1 MSSHASNS
9 EQHLIETQ
17 HGHLTVLTMNRP
29 EALNAFSP
37 SMMDGLDEALL
48 RLAKDPNCRALML
61 TGVGRAFSAGG
72 DVKGFASNA
81 TSTTG
86 DENTQVESV
95 FVPTKAERAAG
106 LRRSTEMVEL
116 LHTMPKP
123 TIAAIPG
130 VAAGGG
136 FSVALACDI
145 RIASSDAR
153 FTTAFNKLGL
163 SGDYGGTY
171 FLTQLVGTAKAR
183 ELYLTSDII
192 GVEEAHRIGIVNKV
206 LDKEAFADE
215 ALSFAEKLAAMPPI
229 SSGLMKANL
238 NSALTSDLASVLDLE
253 ATNMITCFDSND
265 HRAGARAFVTK
276 EPPVFTGT

>member
-1 MSSHASNS
+1 MSNAASDPQ
-9 EQHLIETQ
+9 QHLIETQ

-37 SMMDGLDEALL
+37 SMMAGFNEALP
-48 RLAKDPNCRALML
+48 RLANDPDCRTLML

-81 TSTTG
+81 ESSDG
-86 DENTQVESV
+86 GGNPPSKITQAPNE
-95 FVPTKAERAAG
+95 ADRAAG
-106 LRRSTEMVEL
+106 LRQSTEIVEL

-136 FSVALACDI
+136 FSVALACDV
-145 RIASSDAR
+145 RVASSDAR

-192 GVEEAHRIGIVNKV
+192 DAEEAHRIGIVNQTFEK
-206 LDKEAFADE
+206 DSFADE
-215 ALSFAEKLAAMPPI
+215 ALAFAKKLAAMPPI
-229 SSGLMKANL
+229 SSRLMKQNL
-238 NSALTSDLASVLDLE
+238 NSALTTDLAGVLDIE

-265 HRAGARAFVTK
+265 HKAGTLAFVTK
-276 EPPVFTGT
+276 KPAVFTGT

>member
-1 MSSHASNS
+1 MSNETDSSQ
-9 EQHLIETQ
+9 QHLIETQ

-37 SMMDGLDEALL
+37 TMMAGFNEAFP
-48 RLAKDPNCRALML
+48 RLAQDPDCRALML

-72 DVKGFASNA
+72 DVKGFAATAGPSDGDGDAAAQNA
-81 TSTTG
+81 
-86 DENTQVESV
+86 QP
-95 FVPTKAERAAG
+95 PTKVERAEG
-106 LRRSTEMVEL
+106 LRRSTEIVEL

-145 RIASSDAR
+145 RIASTDAR

-192 GVEEAHRIGIVNKV
+192 GAEEAHRIGIVNQV
-206 LDKEAFADE
+206 FDKGSFAED

-229 SSGLMKANL
+229 STGLMKQNL
-238 NSALTSDLASVLDLE
+238 NCALTNDLAGVLDLE

-265 HRAGARAFVTK
+265 HKAGALAFVTK
-276 EPPVFTGT
+276 KPAVFTGT

>member
-1 MSSHASNS
+1 MSNAASDPQ
-9 EQHLIETQ
+9 QHLIETQ

-29 EALNAFSP
+29 QALNAFSP
-37 SMMDGLDEALL
+37 SMMAGFNEALP
-48 RLAKDPNCRALML
+48 RLANDPDCRTLML

-81 TSTTG
+81 ESSDG
-86 DENTQVESV
+86 ERNSPSKHTQAPNE
-95 FVPTKAERAAG
+95 AERAAG
-106 LRRSTEMVEL
+106 LRQSTEIVEL

-136 FSVALACDI
+136 FSVALACDV

-192 GVEEAHRIGIVNKV
+192 DVEEAHRIGIVNQVFEK
-206 LDKEAFADE
+206 DSFADE
-215 ALSFAEKLAAMPPI
+215 ALAFAKKLAAMPPI
-229 SSGLMKANL
+229 SSRLMKQNL
-238 NSALTSDLASVLDLE
+238 NSALTLDLAGVLDIE

-265 HRAGARAFVTK
+265 HKAGALAFVTK
-276 EPPVFTGT
+276 KPAVFTGT

>member
-1 MSSHASNS
+1 
-9 EQHLIETQ
+9 
-17 HGHLTVLTMNRP
+17 
-29 EALNAFSP
+29 
-37 SMMDGLDEALL
+37 
-48 RLAKDPNCRALML
+48 ML

-72 DVKGFASNA
+72 DVKGFASTAGASDGESNVSLGNA
-81 TSTTG
+81 PP
-86 DENTQVESV
+86 
-95 FVPTKAERAAG
+95 PTKAERADG
-106 LRRSTEMVEL
+106 LRRSTEIVEL

-145 RIASSDAR
+145 RIASTDAR

-183 ELYLTSDII
+183 ELYLTSEII
-192 GVEEAHRIGIVNKV
+192 GAEEAHRIGIVNQV
-206 LDKEAFADE
+206 FDKDSFAED

-229 SSGLMKANL
+229 SSGLMKQNL
-238 NSALTSDLASVLDLE
+238 NCALTNDLSGVLDLE

-265 HRAGARAFVTK
+265 HKAGALAFVTK
-276 EPPVFTGT
+276 KPAVFTGT

>member
-1 MSSHASNS
+1 MSSLASNS
-9 EQHLIETQ
+9 EQHLIETR
-17 HGHLTVLTMNRP
+17 HGYLTVLTMNRP

-37 SMMDGLDEALL
+37 SMMAGLDEALP
-48 RLAKDPNCRALML
+48 RLAQDRDCRALML

-81 TSTTG
+81 IPSN
-86 DENTQVESV
+86 DVVEAPDSAPQI
-95 FVPTKAERAAG
+95 PTKEERAAG

-192 GVEEAHRIGIVNKV
+192 GVEEAHRIGIVNQV
-206 LDKEAFADE
+206 FDKDVFADE

-265 HRAGARAFVTK
+265 HKAGARAFVTK
-276 EPPVFTGT
+276 EPPAFTGT

>member
-1 MSSHASNS
+1 MSDESSDLQ
-9 EQHLIETQ
+9 QHLIETQ
-17 HGHLTVLTMNRP
+17 HDHLTVLTMNRP

-37 SMMDGLDEALL
+37 LMMAGLDEALP
-48 RLAKDPNCRALML
+48 RLAQDPECRALML

-72 DVKGFASNA
+72 DVKGFAANA
-81 TSTTG
+81 GSSVDDRGEGSANTS
-86 DENTQVESV
+86 
-95 FVPTKAERAAG
+95 VPTSAERADG
-106 LRRSTEMVEL
+106 LRRSTEVVEL
-116 LHTMPKP
+116 LHSMPKP

-145 RIASSDAR
+145 RIASSNAR

-192 GVEEAHRIGIVNKV
+192 DVVEAHRIGIVNQV
-206 LDKEAFADE
+206 FDEESFADD
-215 ALSFAEKLAAMPPI
+215 ALTFANRLAAMPPI
-229 SSGLMKANL
+229 SSGLMKQNL
-238 NSALTSDLASVLDLE
+238 NRALTSDLSNVLDLE

-265 HRAGARAFVTK
+265 HKAGALAFVTK
-276 EPPVFTGT
+276 KRAVFTGT

>member
-1 MSSHASNS
+1 MSNESASS
-9 EQHLIETQ
+9 QQHLIETQ

-37 SMMDGLDEALL
+37 SMMAGLNEALP
-48 RLAKDPNCRALML
+48 RLAEDSDCRALML

-72 DVKGFASNA
+72 DVKGFAANA
-81 TSTTG
+81 GSSDGEDGTG
-86 DENTQVESV
+86 IANVS
-95 FVPTKAERAAG
+95 VPTEEQRALG
-106 LRRSTEMVEL
+106 LRRSTEIVEV
-116 LHTMPKP
+116 LHSMPKP

-136 FSVALACDI
+136 FSLAMACDI

-192 GVEEAHRIGIVNKV
+192 GADEAHRIGIVNQVFEK
-206 LDKEAFADE
+206 DSFADE
-215 ALSFAEKLAAMPPI
+215 ALEFAGKLAAMPPI
-229 SSGLMKANL
+229 SSRLMKQNM
-238 NSALTSDLASVLDLE
+238 NSALTADLASVLDLE

-265 HRAGARAFVTK
+265 HKAGAMAFVTK
-276 EPPVFTGT
+276 KPPVFTGT

>member
-1 MSSHASNS
+1 MSKETSSS
-9 EQHLIETQ
+9 QQHLFETQ
-17 HGHLTVLTMNRP
+17 HGYLTVLTMNRP
-29 EALNAFSP
+29 DALNAFSP
-37 SMMDGLDEALL
+37 SMMSGLDEALP
-48 RLAKDPNCRALML
+48 RLAKDPTCRALML

-81 TSTTG
+81 SSSDGDDESQDTSING
-86 DENTQVESV
+86 S
-95 FVPTKAERAAG
+95 TKLERADG

-183 ELYLTSDII
+183 ELYLSSDII
-192 GVEEAHRIGIVNKV
+192 GVEEAHRIGIVNQIFE
-206 LDKEAFADE
+206 KE
-215 ALSFAEKLAAMPPI
+215 SFAEEALLFAQKLAAMPPI

-238 NSALTSDLASVLDLE
+238 NAALTSDLASVLDLE

-265 HRAGARAFVTK
+265 HKAGARAFVTK
-276 EPPVFTGT
+276 ETPVFTGT

>member
-1 MSSHASNS
+1 MSNESANS
-9 EQHLIETQ
+9 QQHLIETQ
-17 HGHLTVLTMNRP
+17 HGHLTVLTLNRP

-37 SMMDGLDEALL
+37 SMMASFNEALP
-48 RLAKDPNCRALML
+48 RLAKDSECRALML

-81 TSTTG
+81 GSSDGDSNTGTT
-86 DENTQVESV
+86 DRQVPSE
-95 FVPTKAERAAG
+95 AERIDG
-106 LRRSTEMVEL
+106 LRRSTEIVEL

-136 FSVALACDI
+136 FSLALACDI

-192 GVEEAHRIGIVNKV
+192 IADEALRIGIVNQLFEK
-206 LDKEAFADE
+206 DSFADK
-215 ALSFAEKLAAMPPI
+215 ALEFAKRLAAMPPI
-229 SSGLMKANL
+229 SSGLMKQNL
-238 NSALTSDLASVLDLE
+238 NRALTSDLAGVLDLE

-265 HRAGARAFVTK
+265 HKAGAQAFVTK
-276 EPPVFTGT
+276 KPPVFTGT